1 MLLSLLLLLLLTCI
15 WHLLIQAC
23 GVSLSLSL
31 VWTYAP
37 LIKFDF
43 LYLPSA
49 SRQLRRLPLSLSALV
64 CVCLCIYYCMH
75 FSCVYLLPLSQVARC
90 SCASSSFPFPFHFNL
105 LPLCFCSNMRLSD
118 VRLIGCQFILFA
130 RNCSASNNNNNK
142 RPSKQ
147 ATKQKLGNMLRSHT
161 QFQLQLQLLSTSQS
175 PSPSQSL
182 LKLLSLL
189 TGYRLRLRCCDY
201 SCCSSLPAN

>member
-1 MLLSLLLLLLLTCI
+1 MCVCVYLLLYAFLLRLFVASLTGRPLLLRLLLLL
-15 WHLLIQAC
+15 
-23 GVSLSLSL
+23 S
-31 VWTYAP
+31 P
-37 LIKFDF
+37 
-43 LYLPSA
+43 
-49 SRQLRRLPLSLSALV
+49 
-64 CVCLCIYYCMH
+64 
-75 FSCVYLLPLSQVARC
+75 FSIN
-90 SCASSSFPFPFHFNL
+90 FNL

-130 RNCSASNNNNNK
+130 RNCGASNNKKYNNK
-142 RPSKQ
+142 RPSRQ

-175 PSPSQSL
+175 PSPPPFQSL

-201 SCCSSLPAN
+201 SCCCSSLPAN